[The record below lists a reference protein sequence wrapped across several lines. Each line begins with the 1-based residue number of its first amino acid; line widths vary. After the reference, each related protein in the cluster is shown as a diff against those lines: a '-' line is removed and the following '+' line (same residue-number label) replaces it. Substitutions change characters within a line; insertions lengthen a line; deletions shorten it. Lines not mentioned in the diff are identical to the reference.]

1 MKAYRLLP
9 LAVLL
14 AVSMPTWAADEAA
27 KAPGPAASMPQD
39 CAKVAKHDHGADR
52 GTRAPAGTSA
62 KAARECDA
70 MSSEQTAKKKSKA
83 HDHSK
88 MHKTM

>member
-1 MKAYRLLP
+1 MKTYRLLP

-14 AVSMPTWAADEAA
+14 AVSMSTWAADEAA
-27 KAPGPAASMPQD
+27 KAPLQAASMPQD
-39 CAKVAKHDHGADR
+39 CAKVTKHDHGADR
-52 GTRAPAGTSA
+52 GTRAAAGTSA
-62 KAARECDA
+62 KAAKDCDA
-70 MSSEQTAKKKSKA
+70 MSSAQTAKKKAKA